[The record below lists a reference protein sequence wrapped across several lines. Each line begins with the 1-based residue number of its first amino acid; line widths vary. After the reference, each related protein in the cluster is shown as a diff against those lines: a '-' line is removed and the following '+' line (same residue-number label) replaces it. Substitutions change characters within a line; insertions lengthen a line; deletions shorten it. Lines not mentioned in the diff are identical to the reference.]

1 MTFSLFGFNFK
12 KNLVTRD
19 GGDEVGATGG
29 GASSDPPARSLWNVV
44 IEMLQVNGRAVY
56 CISFQRRGSAVYHLY
71 RHYRSR
77 EEVDRDY
84 EKLQQDLSLPEPEFR
99 SKYQLDAQL

>member
-1 MTFSLFGFNFK
+1 MTFSLFSFK
-12 KNLVTRD
+12 KHLATR
-19 GGDEVGATGG
+19 GEGDDAGATGG
-29 GASSDPPARSLWNVV
+29 GACNDPPARHLWNVV

-56 CISFQRRGSAVYHLY
+56 CISFQQKGSAVYHLY

-99 SKYQLDAQL
+99 SKYQLDTQL